1 MCFISNSLKFRQL
14 SLWIVAGLLTF
25 VACSK
30 KNPTGSNPSV
40 SVFSLEDLNPNSPT
54 YQQFIGPSTYE
65 GKVSGYYFGD
75 QG

>member
-14 SLWIVAGLLTF
+14 PLWIIAGLLTF

-30 KNPTGSNPSV
+30 KNPTGSNPSIFD
-40 SVFSLEDLNPNSPT
+40 FSLEDLNPNSPT
-54 YQQFIGPSTYE
+54 YQQLIGPSTYQGE
-65 GKVSGYYFGD
+65 VSGYYFAN

>member
-14 SLWIVAGLLTF
+14 PLWIIAGLITF

-30 KNPTGSNPSV
+30 KNPTGSNPSI
-40 SVFSLEDLNPNSPT
+40 SDFSLEDLNPNSST
-54 YQQFIGPSTYE
+54 YQQLIGPSTYQGE
-65 GKVSGYYFGD
+65 VSGYYFAN